1 MRGLLTEKN
10 IVVVLFFMVFVVF
23 SLAEK
28 ETKKIEQLYNGG
40 HTSIKNFPVVMPEA
54 KAKTPTVLK
63 SSDIIIHIK

>member
-10 IVVVLFFMVFVVF
+10 IVIVLFVMVFVIF
-23 SLAEK
+23 SFAEN

-54 KAKTPTVLK
+54 KIPTVLK
-63 SSDIIIHIK
+63 SSDSIK

>member
-10 IVVVLFFMVFVVF
+10 IVIVLFVMVFIIF
-23 SLAEK
+23 SFAEN

-54 KAKTPTVLK
+54 KAKIPTVLK
-63 SSDIIIHIK
+63 SSDSPK

>member
-10 IVVVLFFMVFVVF
+10 IVIVLFVMVFIIF
-23 SLAEK
+23 SLAEN

-54 KAKTPTVLK
+54 KAKIPTLK
-63 SSDIIIHIK
+63 SSESTK

>member
-10 IVVVLFFMVFVVF
+10 IVIVLFVMVFTTF
-23 SLAEK
+23 AFAEK

-40 HTSIKNFPVVMPEA
+40 HTSIKNFPLVRPEA

-63 SSDIIIHIK
+63 SSDIIK

>member
-10 IVVVLFFMVFVVF
+10 IVIVLFVMVFIIF
-23 SLAEK
+23 SFAEN

-54 KAKTPTVLK
+54 KAKIPTALK
-63 SSDIIIHIK
+63 SSDSPK

>member
-10 IVVVLFFMVFVVF
+10 IVIVLFVMVFTIF

-40 HTSIKNFPVVMPEA
+40 HTSIKNFPRVVPEA
-54 KAKTPTVLK
+54 KAKTPTVLRP
-63 SSDIIIHIK
+63 SDIIK

>member
-1 MRGLLTEKN
+1 MRRLLTEKN
-10 IVVVLFFMVFVVF
+10 IVIVLFVMVFITF

-54 KAKTPTVLK
+54 KAKVPTALK
-63 SSDIIIHIK
+63 PSDIIK

>member
-10 IVVVLFFMVFVVF
+10 IVIVLFVMVFIIF
-23 SLAEK
+23 SLAQN

-54 KAKTPTVLK
+54 KAKIPTVLK
-63 SSDIIIHIK
+63 SSDNTK

>member
-10 IVVVLFFMVFVVF
+10 IVIVLFVMVFVVF

-40 HTSIKNFPVVMPEA
+40 RTSIKNFPLVIPEA

-63 SSDIIIHIK
+63 SSDIVK

>member
-40 HTSIKNFPVVMPEA
+40 HTSIKNFPLVTPVA
-54 KAKTPTVLK
+54 KAGTPIVLK
-63 SSDIIIHIK
+63 SSDIIIK

>member
-10 IVVVLFFMVFVVF
+10 IVIVLFVMVFIIF
-23 SLAEK
+23 SLAES

-54 KAKTPTVLK
+54 KAKIPTTLK
-63 SSDIIIHIK
+63 SSDSIK